1 MNLESLP
8 SILTNPVNSEQARF
22 IVDVT
27 KLTYIEVGR
36 NDEIGEH
43 RVGPSKSSS
52 TPPQYLQNC
61 GQESRVV

>member
-36 NDEIGEH
+36 NDEIG
-43 RVGPSKSSS
+43 R
-52 TPPQYLQNC
+52 T
-61 GQESRVV
+61 